1 MQEIRGQLHDGV
13 SSQSREAVL
22 RVYPEGT
29 VRLTV
34 GDEREE
40 TLDLQRVRIPPRL
53 GSTPR
58 KLVLPGGREFETAN
72 NDTVDAIAD
81 QHRAAHHG
89 WLHWLENR
97 LGVVTV
103 AAVFVLAAGG
113 LFIVYGVPALARE
126 AAFAVSPE
134 MNARVGQGTLELLD
148 QAFSETELSEARQ
161 VELQSH
167 FARVIASATADHEYT
182 LVFRGGGAIG
192 ANAFA
197 LPSGTVVLT
206 DELTEL
212 AERDEEIIAVLA
224 HEVGHVVHRHG
235 LRQTIQSSMLAISLL
250 LLTGDLS
257 SASAFVAALP
267 TALAES
273 RFSRE
278 FEREADDYAIEYL
291 LAQGI
296 SPTHFAQMLSRLET
310 RVGEGFDLSF
320 LASHPS
326 TAERLD
332 RLRRAAAAANVP

>member
-22 RVYPEGT
+22 RVYPDGS
-29 VRLTV
+29 VRLRV

-40 TLDLQRVRIPPRL
+40 TLELAQIRVPARL

-58 KLVLPGGREFETAN
+58 KLTLPDGREFETPN
-72 NDTVDAIAD
+72 NDGVDAILD
-81 QHRAAHHG
+81 HHGSPRHG

-97 LGVVTV
+97 LAVVAL
-103 AAVFVLAAGG
+103 AAVLVLVAGG
-113 LFIVYGVPALARE
+113 MFVVYGVPSIARE
-126 AAFAVSPE
+126 AAFALDPE
-134 MNARVGQGTLELLD
+134 WNARVGQGTLELLD
-148 QAFSETELSEARQ
+148 QTFDETELPEERRAELKAR
-161 VELQSH
+161 
-167 FARVIASATADHEYT
+167 FARVTEAATADHEYT
-182 LVFRGGGAIG
+182 LLFRGGGPLG

-206 DELTEL
+206 DELIEL
-212 AERDEEIIAVLA
+212 AERDEEIVSVLA

-235 LRQTIQSSMLAISLL
+235 LRQTIQSSMLAISLI

-273 RFSRE
+273 RFSRA
-278 FEREADDYAIEYL
+278 FEREADDYAVEYL
-291 LAQGI
+291 LAEGI
-296 SPTHFAQMLSRLET
+296 SPDHFAQLLARLEA
-310 RVGEGFDLSF
+310 RVGEGFELSF

-326 TAERLD
+326 TAERID
-332 RLRRAAAAANVP
+332 RLRRLAADAKTP